1 MNTSFPSLRIEGGLL
16 SGEIIDKIAEASPD
30 IPGQKPVDFGLEPN
44 RPLIDE
50 IASAWNDARSY
61 WALFQKSLERLKQ
74 DDPGTTITRDRWMVP
89 FFSLLG
95 YNLQPQR
102 KAAGIE
108 GASYFISH
116 RAGVHDQ
123 APPIHIT
130 GFRQSLDRRPESG
143 VPRLAPHSLVQEYLN
158 RSEELWGIV
167 TNGFTLRLLRDSH
180 LIRRQAYIEF
190 DLKEIIEGERFAD
203 FALLYRLLHATRL
216 PKGIDDADK
225 CLLEKYYRLTVEQ
238 GGRVR
243 EHLRDGVE
251 RALVRFG
258 NGFLQHPKNAAL
270 RTKVKQKEIEPFE
283 YYQQLLRLIYRFL
296 FLMVSEERGLI
307 SDNELYRQHY
317 SITRI
322 RNLAGTAAAYNEFED
337 LWASLRATFSLFT
350 DESAGALLQ
359 VPPLNGDLFDPVRT
373 DAFNHLSLSNRDLL
387 HAMWDLSMYREKD
400 KAPWRRINY
409 AALDV
414 EELGSV
420 YESLLEFQP
429 VFSESGGKLTFDL
442 LTGTERKST
451 GSYYTPPELVNEL
464 IQRALVPVI
473 EDRLKQTKTPAEK
486 ENQLLMLT
494 VCDPACGS
502 GHFLLAAARRI
513 GRELAKV
520 RTGDEEP
527 SPEQMRLAI
536 RDVITHCI
544 YGVDKNPLAVD
555 LCKVALWLEGHTTSK
570 PLTFLDHRIRC
581 GDSLVGVFD
590 LSVLKDGIPDEAFNA
605 VTGDDKA
612 VASEIKKQNKK
623 EREHRQLREFDVA
636 MGVLTSSRQQ
646 VNAIADDSPEDIRRK
661 RELFSAFQR
670 EGTAWCKDKTA
681 CDLWTS
687 AFFLNQSKEN
697 FRKQI
702 ITTTNT
708 VREYLTTNS
717 AIGLPQINIA
727 RQLASR
733 HRFFHWPLEFPE
745 VFINGGF
752 DCIVGNP
759 PWEKIQVEEQ
769 AFFFSRDLLI
779 SKAKGSKRKELIKKL
794 KLSNPRLLE
803 EFHDHRRTI
812 ELIDKFIKTSTRF
825 PYTGQGKMNSYANFT
840 ELFHLITR
848 SAGRCGIVVP
858 LGLITDDNNKDFFSN
873 LLVNESIDT
882 MEGFENEN
890 FIFSDVHH
898 AFKFILLI
906 LTGQYIKKSN
916 IKCAF
921 YLRKFSDIKDKKRW
935 YSLSKSDIQ
944 SLNPNTNTAPIFR
957 TINDAIINKRIYQNH
972 PVIINEKK
980 IENPYDLSIHR
991 MFNPTDDSIYF
1002 RSQNQLVEEDFKIHG
1017 YIFLKNTEKYFPI
1030 YESKMIH
1037 HYDHRFG
1044 TYKGQT
1050 ESQRNQG
1057 KLPELTEGQ
1066 HQDPY
1071 MLSLPQ
1077 NWITSELIDEFIG
1090 RKTKKQWLFVYRDIT
1105 SSVVLRTAISTI
1117 IPRTATV
1124 DPCRVIYF
1132 NDNTPIKNV
1141 IVFLGCFNS
1150 IIFDYFS
1157 RQKVSGNHLAIFVL
1171 KQLPIVSP
1179 RRYNIIHISFIVP
1192 RVLELT
1198 YTAWDI
1204 KAFADDVWRDSDD
1217 SMKTLLR
1224 QQWEE
1229 NKAATGGHTWAP
1241 PEWAEIEPDGI
1252 PLPPFK
1258 WDEDRRAVL
1267 RAELDALYARLYGLT
1282 RDELRYILDPSDV
1295 YGPDFPGETFRVL
1308 KEKEIKKYGE
1318 YRTRRLVLEA
1328 WDKMEGKNE

>member
-116 RAGVHDQ
+116 RAGIHDQ

-251 RALVRFG
+251 RALIRFG
-258 NGFLQHPKNAAL
+258 NGFLQHPKNAAF
-270 RTKVKQKEIEPFE
+270 RTKVKQKEIVPFE

-307 SDNELYRQHY
+307 SDNKLYRQHY

-451 GSYYTPPELVNEL
+451 ASYYTPPELVNEL
-464 IQRALVPVI
+464 IQSALVPVI
-473 EDRLKQTKTPAEK
+473 EERLKEAKTPAEK
-486 ENQLLMLT
+486 EQQLLALT

-555 LCKVALWLEGHTTSK
+555 LCKVALWLEGHTTHK

-590 LSVLKDGIPDEAFNA
+590 LSVLKEGIPDEAFTA

-612 VASEIKKQNKK
+612 VAKEIKKQNKK
-623 EREHRQLREFDVA
+623 EREHRQLGEFDVE
-636 MGVLTSSRQQ
+636 MDVLTSSRQQ
-646 VNAIADDSPEDIRRK
+646 VNAIADDKPEDIRQK
-661 RELFSAFQR
+661 REIFSSYQQ

-681 CDLWTS
+681 CDLWTA
-687 AFFLNQSKEN
+687 AFFVGLTKEN
-697 FRKQI
+697 QQKMI
-702 ITTTNT
+702 IPTTNT
-708 VREYLTTNS
+708 VRKYL
-717 AIGLPQINIA
+717 AGGLTADNPQVKTA
-727 RQLASR
+727 RQMANIY
-733 HRFFHWPLEFPE
+733 RFFHWPLEFPE
-745 VFINGGF
+745 VFIKGGF
-752 DCIVGNP
+752 DCVLGNP
-759 PWEKIQVEEQ
+759 PWEKVQPEEIPFYSRFDERIISDKNSANRKKIIQEIIKNRPEIQ
-769 AFFFSRDLLI
+769 NIWNQYQRNS
-779 SKAKGSKRKELIKKL
+779 ELESHF
-794 KLSNPRLLE
+794 LSGCG
-803 EFHDHRRTI
+803 
-812 ELIDKFIKTSTRF
+812 RF
-825 PYTGQGKMNSYANFT
+825 PYSSVGNINYYRIFT
-840 ELFHLITR
+840 ELNRNLINN
-848 SAGRCGIVVP
+848 AGYIGVVIQS
-858 LGLITDDNNKDFFSN
+858 GLATDETCSNFLADLIRNNNIISYFDFINTKKIFDIDSRMKFS
-873 LLVNESIDT
+873 LVTLKRNKQKINPKF
-882 MEGFENEN
+882 GFFFENISEIKN
-890 FIFSDVHH
+890 ANQIIEIDPDIIFR
-898 AFKFILLI
+898 I
-906 LTGQYIKKSN
+906 
-916 IKCAF
+916 
-921 YLRKFSDIKDKKRW
+921 
-935 YSLSKSDIQ
+935 
-944 SLNPNTNTAPIFR
+944 NPNTKNIPTVRNKYDYFLLQKLHK
-957 TINDAIINKRIYQNH
+957 NSIILFPDSGERNVNI
-972 PVIINEKK
+972 
-980 IENPYDLSIHR
+980 SIWGE
-991 MFNPTDDSIYF
+991 MFNMT
-1002 RSQNQLVEEDFKIHG
+1002 RAEK
-1017 YIFLKNTEKYFPI
+1017 FLITQIERNSNSFSPLI
-1030 YESKMIH
+1030 ESKLMH
-1037 HYDHRFG
+1037 QYDHRFG
-1044 TYKGQT
+1044 SFENVS
-1050 ESQRNQG
+1050 ESDIKNG
-1057 KLPELTEGQ
+1057 NALEVSENEKE
-1066 HQDPY
+1066 
-1071 MLSLPQ
+1071 SA
-1077 NWITSELIDEFIG
+1077 NFSITPRYFIKKSELNEKLKKRGIQKNWLVGFRSIASPTNERTCIGSILPLAGIANSINLILSTSTMDLLIILSQMNSIVTDFCSRLKVGNQNFNIYIMKQTPILFRNYDEFLL
-1090 RKTKKQWLFVYRDIT
+1090 KTEKKHQKILV
-1105 SSVVLRTAISTI
+1105 S
-1117 IPRTATV
+1117 
-1124 DPCRVIYF
+1124 
-1132 NDNTPIKNV
+1132 NT
-1141 IVFLGCFNS
+1141 F
-1150 IIFDYFS
+1150 
-1157 RQKVSGNHLAIFVL
+1157 
-1171 KQLPIVSP
+1171 
-1179 RRYNIIHISFIVP
+1179 
-1192 RVLELT
+1192 ELT

-1204 KAFADDVWRDSDD
+1204 KAFADDVWRDSNDF
-1217 SMKTLLR
+1217 MKTFLR

-1258 WDEDRRAVL
+1258 WNEDRRAVL